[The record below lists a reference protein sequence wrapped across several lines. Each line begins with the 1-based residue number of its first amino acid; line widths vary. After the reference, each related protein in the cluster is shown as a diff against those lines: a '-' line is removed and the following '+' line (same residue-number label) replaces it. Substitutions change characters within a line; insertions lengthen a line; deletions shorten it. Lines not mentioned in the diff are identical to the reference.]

1 MWILIVI
8 VIILIASY
16 AYITYNNLTYL
27 NKKTDKEFLELDVFF
42 KRRIS
47 LLPNL
52 INIFNSYN
60 LEKETLNRISFLIKD
75 DYEKQTVKDKIN
87 LNIELNNLLN
97 RLWEIADANIILKQN
112 PVFLNVI
119 KQFDLAEQEIVA
131 NKKYYNEIINKYN
144 KKVNHFPSNIIAKL
158 LKLKPKY
165 PYDIDET
172 KRRIIKFDT
181 NNREVIKLEDKAK
194 KEDEF

>member
-16 AYITYNNLTYL
+16 AYITYNNLIYL

-144 KKVNHFPSNIIAKL
+144 KKVTHFPSNIVAKV
-158 LKLKPKY
+158 LKLNLKY
-165 PYDIDET
+165 PYNIDET
-172 KRRIIKFDT
+172 KRKVIKMNTD
-181 NNREVIKLEDKAK
+181 NREVIKLEDKK
-194 KEDEF
+194 KEEEF

>member
-144 KKVNHFPSNIIAKL
+144 KKVTHFPSNIIAKV
-158 LKLKPKY
+158 LKLNLKY
-165 PYDIDET
+165 PYNIDET
-172 KRRIIKFDT
+172 KRKVIKMNTD
-181 NNREVIKLEDKAK
+181 NREVIKLEDKK
-194 KEDEF
+194 KEEEF

>member
-144 KKVNHFPSNIIAKL
+144 KKVTHFPSNIVAKV
-158 LKLKPKY
+158 LKLNLKY
-165 PYDIDET
+165 PYNIDET
-172 KRRIIKFDT
+172 KRKVIKMNTD
-181 NNREVIKLEDKAK
+181 NREVIKLEDKK
-194 KEDEF
+194 KEEEF

>member
-87 LNIELNNLLN
+87 LNIELNNLLD

-144 KKVNHFPSNIIAKL
+144 KKVTHFPSNIVAKV
-158 LKLKPKY
+158 LKLNLKY
-165 PYDIDET
+165 PYNIDET
-172 KRRIIKFDT
+172 KRKVIKMNTD
-181 NNREVIKLEDKAK
+181 NREVIKLEDKK
-194 KEDEF
+194 KEEEF

>member
-52 INIFNSYN
+52 INIFNRYN

-87 LNIELNNLLN
+87 LNIELNNLLD

-144 KKVNHFPSNIIAKL
+144 KKVTHFPSNIIAKV
-158 LKLKPKY
+158 LKLNLKY
-165 PYDIDET
+165 PYNIDET
-172 KRRIIKFDT
+172 KRKVIKMNTD
-181 NNREVIKLEDKAK
+181 NREVIKLEDKK
-194 KEDEF
+194 KEEEF

>member
-112 PVFLNVI
+112 PVFINVN
-119 KQFDLAEQEIVA
+119 KQFDLAEQEIMA

-144 KKVNHFPSNIIAKL
+144 KKVTHFPSNIVAKV
-158 LKLKPKY
+158 LKLNLKY
-165 PYDIDET
+165 PYNIDET
-172 KRRIIKFDT
+172 KRKVIKMNTD
-181 NNREVIKLEDKAK
+181 NREVIKLEDKK
-194 KEDEF
+194 KEEEF

>member
-16 AYITYNNLTYL
+16 AYITYNNLIYL

-97 RLWEIADANIILKQN
+97 RLWEIADTNIILKQN

-144 KKVNHFPSNIIAKL
+144 KKVTHFPSNIVAKV
-158 LKLKPKY
+158 LKLNLKY
-165 PYDIDET
+165 PYNIDET
-172 KRRIIKFDT
+172 KRKVIKMNTD
-181 NNREVIKLEDKAK
+181 NREVIKLEDKK
-194 KEDEF
+194 KEEEF

>member
-1 MWILIVI
+1 M
-8 VIILIASY
+8 
-16 AYITYNNLTYL
+16 
-27 NKKTDKEFLELDVFF
+27 
-42 KRRIS
+42 
-47 LLPNL
+47 

-144 KKVNHFPSNIIAKL
+144 KKVTHFPSNIVAKV
-158 LKLKPKY
+158 LKLNLKY
-165 PYDIDET
+165 PYNIDET
-172 KRRIIKFDT
+172 KRKVIKMNTD
-181 NNREVIKLEDKAK
+181 NREVIKLEDKK
-194 KEDEF
+194 KEEEF